1 MCGNVQPPGG
11 FSQNE
16 GGGALGPTLLHEEAR
31 QRVEFRTVLHPVNG
45 ITTMSELPTEKIIG
59 AVTSFYLESH
69 DFNGIPAAALAEQL
83 GSAWQAV
90 HPRLKELIDDDLVG
104 VLYEDTA
111 INSHVIRVGF
121 EPKETQIAKLAA
133 ADLHQT
139 CIYPRPKHL
148 AAVVD
153 TARYIREPYK
163 LCLALGEP
171 QLAHRS
177 FDLSVLENYRN
188 DPRYHY
194 ENNDINGSISVR
206 DRASGSHGMEER
218 DEIFLQTFGFS
229 YDDDMNRAVAVY
241 LRYLADLSSDHQ
253 QVWKAKELQGKY
265 LLHPDYYRSSI
276 IGDWGERIPI
286 FDALLAELRIINQMA
301 TAMGHPPLFR
311 DDYGEHGVRKPQKF
325 SFLIRPTLEEF
336 NAFVL
341 LLDKMLSDNINKAF
355 FRAEVADETHVER
368 GDGKVEVRQKGS
380 LQIIDE
386 WVRKF
391 FRPDD
396 WQPWQQAI
404 AALRDVRKRRQKPA
418 HAVDEN
424 VFDQQ
429 YFKEQ
434 RDLIIRAYEAVRTI
448 RLMFENHPKVAKAAI
463 EIPEWLRDALIW
475 TY

>member
-1 MCGNVQPPGG
+1 M
-11 FSQNE
+11 SQ
-16 GGGALGPTLLHEEAR
+16 L
-31 QRVEFRTVLHPVNG
+31 
-45 ITTMSELPTEKIIG
+45 TTDKIIG
-59 AVTSFYLESH
+59 AVTRFYLESH

-83 GSAWQAV
+83 GTAWQAV
-90 HPRLKELIDDDLVG
+90 QPRLKELIDDDLVG
-104 VLYEDTA
+104 VLYADTA
-111 INSHVIRVGF
+111 INPHVNRVGF
-121 EPKETQIAKLAA
+121 EPKENQIAKLAG

-139 CIYPRPKHL
+139 CIYPRAKHL

-153 TARYIREPYK
+153 AARYTREPYK

-171 QLAHRS
+171 QLTHRS
-177 FDLSVLENYRN
+177 FDLSVLETYRN
-188 DPRYHY
+188 DPRYRY

-206 DRASGSHGMEER
+206 DRVSGSRGMEER
-218 DEIFLQTFGFS
+218 DEIFLQTFGFAN
-229 YDDDMNRAVAVY
+229 DDDLNRAVAVY
-241 LRYLADLSSDHQ
+241 LRYLADLSSEHQ
-253 QVWKAKELQGKY
+253 QIWKAKELQGKY

-276 IGDWGERIPI
+276 IGDWGEKIPI

-301 TAMGHPPLFR
+301 TAMGRPPLFR

-368 GDGKVEVRQKGS
+368 GDGKVEVRQKGT
-380 LQIIDE
+380 LQILDE
-386 WVRKF
+386 WVRRF
-391 FRPDD
+391 YRTDD
-396 WQPWQQAI
+396 WEPWQQAMG
-404 AALRDVRKRRQKPA
+404 ALRDVRKRRQKPA

-434 RDLIIRAYEAVRTI
+434 RDLSIRAYEAVRTI
-448 RLMFENHPKVAKAAI
+448 RLMFENHPNVKKAAI
-463 EIPEWLRDALIW
+463 EIPEWSRDALIW